1 MDKTYI
7 KDTKKAHEYFLN
19 EISFMTSPF
28 ELKELIETNIE
39 KLNIID
45 VRKYED
51 YMNGHIPFAIHIP
64 FDDLEEHLKMLNKDK
79 INIVY
84 GYSLYCKRGAKA
96 GAMIARENYPV
107 MELKGG
113 FKIWDKLGFDIVSN

>member
-1 MDKTYI
+1 MNKTYI
-7 KDTKKAHEYFLN
+7 KDTKKAYEYFLK

-64 FDDLEEHLKMLNKDK
+64 FDDVEKHLKMLNKDK
-79 INIVY
+79 LSIVY

-96 GAMIARENYPV
+96 CTMIAKEDYPV

-113 FKIWDKLGFDIVSN
+113 FKIWDKLGFEIVSN